1 MNTRRRLKGLQGW
14 LYEELCKGRE
24 MKAPASNMDITRIQ
38 RQEPR
43 VYIGWAPRRP
53 DQRNGYGDEAS
64 SVTPGILLMPSI
76 SSAKKMEEKR
86 FDRYD
91 GVRRPESLGQTLA
104 VSILFSVYEPGVRQP
119 GFIDLPKDLTLLD
132 EGTEEGLFALTDW
145 MDECIEKLL
154 GTKYIPGTDL
164 FLNEE
169 ETIYSL
175 YTDQNYVVDKRPI
188 FYGFV
193 NVVFGCY
200 ASEGRNRSV
209 EAYLK

>member
-200 ASEGRNRSV
+200 ASEGQNRSV